1 MPILFSA
8 KMIETFVA
16 QFCLLKI
23 NSTWYTF
30 WHPIVTFV
38 SAKIKIK
45 YLHNISIIQLTID
58 NETCALLTLTPIEV
72 ISAITTGWT
81 RKLQKQNWFTQMTT
95 LLTTVT
101 SVFFFLSSRGNF
113 ARFLK
118 PSTKKTIFGK
128 DFFHFIFSFPLV
140 DTDRTTDSIKAA
152 VGFITSLMNS
162 YIGHGNRK
170 AEE

>member
-1 MPILFSA
+1 
-8 KMIETFVA
+8 MIETFVA

-23 NSTWYTF
+23 NSTWYTV

-58 NETCALLTLTPIEV
+58 NETCALLTLTPIED

-101 SVFFFLSSRGNF
+101 SVFFFFIFERKLRKILETKHKKNDLRQ
-113 ARFLK
+113 RFL
-118 PSTKKTIFGK
+118 P
-128 DFFHFIFSFPLV
+128 FHLFVSSGGYRQDNRLHKGCSRIHYIVNELIH
-140 DTDRTTDSIKAA
+140 RTWQ
-152 VGFITSLMNS
+152 
-162 YIGHGNRK
+162 
-170 AEE
+170 